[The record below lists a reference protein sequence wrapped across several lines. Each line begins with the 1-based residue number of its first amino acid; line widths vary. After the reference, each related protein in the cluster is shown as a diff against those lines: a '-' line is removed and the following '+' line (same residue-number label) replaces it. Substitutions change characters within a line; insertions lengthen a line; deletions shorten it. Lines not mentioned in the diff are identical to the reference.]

1 MGRIT
6 GSPLRH
12 KLLLAVVLLMLGL
25 CIWPGYL
32 PAARI
37 EPYLFGL
44 PFGLA
49 WIVLCLTVVFTALA
63 LTFRADMRAV
73 ADKPGRG
80 DKRAR

>member
-1 MGRIT
+1 MRQAG
-6 GSPLRH
+6 GAPLRH
-12 KLLLAVVLLMLGL
+12 RLLLGLVLLALAL

-49 WIVLCLTVVFTALA
+49 WIVLCLVAVFVALL
-63 LTFRADMRAV
+63 LTFRADLRA
-73 ADKPGRG
+73 AGRRRLENG
-80 DKRAR
+80 RDG

>member
-1 MGRIT
+1 MRRAGGT
-6 GSPLRH
+6 PLRH
-12 KLLLAVVLLMLGL
+12 KLLLLVVLLALGL

-49 WIVLCLTVVFTALA
+49 WIVLCLLAVFAALV
-63 LTFRADMRAV
+63 LTFRADMRA
-73 ADKPGRG
+73 AGR
-80 DKRAR
+80 KRGARGAG

>member
-1 MGRIT
+1 MKRAG
-6 GSPLRH
+6 GPPLRH
-12 KLLLAVVLLMLGL
+12 KLLLVAVLLALAL

-49 WIVLCLTVVFTALA
+49 WIVLCLLLVFAALA
-63 LTFRADMRAV
+63 LTFRADMRV
-73 ADKPGRG
+73 AREKQEKGGRHA
-80 DKRAR
+80 D

>member
-1 MGRIT
+1 MKST
-6 GSPLRH
+6 GGTPLRH
-12 KLLLAVVLLMLGL
+12 KLLLWVVLLVLGL

-49 WIVLCLTVVFTALA
+49 WIVLCLVVVFLALL
-63 LTFRADMRAV
+63 LTFRADMRESAGKGV
-73 ADKPGRG
+73 GRAG
-80 DKRAR
+80 

>member
-1 MGRIT
+1 MKRIADV
-6 GSPLRH
+6 PLRH

-49 WIVLCLTVVFTALA
+49 WIVLCLAVVFTALA
-63 LTFRADMRAV
+63 LTFRADMREA
-73 ADKPGRG
+73 AKRG
-80 DKRAR
+80 GQRAR

>member
-1 MGRIT
+1 MKQT
-6 GSPLRH
+6 GGVPRRH
-12 KLLLAVVLLMLGL
+12 KLFLGLVLLLLGL

-49 WIVLCLTVVFTALA
+49 WIALCLLAVFAVLV
-63 LTFRADMRAV
+63 LTFRADMRAAAEGRDGGH
-73 ADKPGRG
+73 AD
-80 DKRAR
+80 

>member
-1 MGRIT
+1 MKRTGRA
-6 GSPLRH
+6 PLRH
-12 KLLLAVVLLMLGL
+12 KLLLAVVLLALGL

-49 WIVLCLTVVFTALA
+49 WIVLCLAAVFAALL
-63 LTFRADMRAV
+63 LTFRADMRA
-73 ADKPGRG
+73 AQRRGRVG
-80 DKRAR
+80 SRDA

>member
-1 MGRIT
+1 MRPAGGVPR
-6 GSPLRH
+6 RH
-12 KLLLAVVLLMLGL
+12 RLLLSLVILALGL

-49 WIVLCLTVVFTALA
+49 WIVLCLAGVFVALA
-63 LTFRADMRAV
+63 LAFRADMRATQERG
-73 ADKPGRG
+73 GRDAG
-80 DKRAR
+80 

>member
-1 MGRIT
+1 MKRAG
-6 GSPLRH
+6 GPPLRH
-12 KLLLAVVLLMLGL
+12 KLLLAVVLLALGL

-49 WIVLCLTVVFTALA
+49 WIVLCLVLVFAALV
-63 LTFRADMRAV
+63 LTFRADMRATGEKPERGRKH
-73 ADKPGRG
+73 AD
-80 DKRAR
+80 

>member
-1 MGRIT
+1 MKRT
-6 GSPLRH
+6 GGVPRRH
-12 KLLLAVVLLMLGL
+12 KLFLGLVLLLLGL

-49 WIVLCLTVVFTALA
+49 WIVLCLLAVFAVLV
-63 LTFRADMRAV
+63 LTFRADMRAAGKGRDGAH
-73 ADKPGRG
+73 AD
-80 DKRAR
+80 